1 MRHAYTF
8 GITTCLI
15 AALLGIVVQLLVGGG
30 VDSSIWAFPLNLFL
44 TLFIIATAAVFCF
57 RYPVSKYTLLFR
69 QPLFGAGVMTV
80 LVGFTIVMGTLLQHR
95 PEQLGEVGSMPLVG
109 ALFRSMVNSWCF
121 VGMLLLLLFVL
132 CIVTMARKVTF
143 TVRYIAFLLNHL
155 GLLLLMIASLM
166 GTADKCEYKMILA
179 EGHTTSMVYTSK
191 GQRVSLPFELT
202 LTRFSTE
209 GFPNKLTVVEFD
221 TINGQIL
228 NQTQIDLEAY
238 KHRYVIED
246 HHIDVMDNDIYADTM
261 VVKIGEDRWLLHTDN
276 SQGFAP
282 LQRDK
287 ALTLSKGAVRRYIA
301 TFSATHIN
309 SEKVTTET
317 VLVNHPWIYEGFYIY
332 LEDYNP
338 HRGVVVKLVKDNWL
352 WLAYIG
358 LWTLIAG
365 ALLMFITGPI
375 GLVYRSAVINE
386 DDVEPQKRKL

>member
-179 EGHTTSMVYTSK
+179 E
-191 GQRVSLPFELT
+191 E
-202 LTRFSTE
+202 
-209 GFPNKLTVVEFD
+209 
-221 TINGQIL
+221 
-228 NQTQIDLEAY
+228 
-238 KHRYVIED
+238 
-246 HHIDVMDNDIYADTM
+246 
-261 VVKIGEDRWLLHTDN
+261 IGRAH
-276 SQGFAP
+276 
-282 LQRDK
+282 
-287 ALTLSKGAVRRYIA
+287 V
-301 TFSATHIN
+301 
-309 SEKVTTET
+309 
-317 VLVNHPWIYEGFYIY
+317 
-332 LEDYNP
+332 
-338 HRGVVVKLVKDNWL
+338 
-352 WLAYIG
+352 
-358 LWTLIAG
+358 
-365 ALLMFITGPI
+365 
-375 GLVYRSAVINE
+375 
-386 DDVEPQKRKL
+386 